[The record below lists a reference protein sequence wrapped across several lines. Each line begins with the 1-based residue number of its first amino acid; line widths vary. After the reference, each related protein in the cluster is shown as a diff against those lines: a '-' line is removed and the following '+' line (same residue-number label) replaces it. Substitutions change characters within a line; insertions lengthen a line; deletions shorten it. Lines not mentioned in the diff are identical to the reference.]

1 MSGSARVVA
10 PYGTWSSPITAAML
24 ATGAVG
30 LGEPSLDD
38 GVAYWIERRAT
49 EAGRNVLVRSDPF
62 SSPADVVPEGFD
74 VRSRA
79 HGYGGGAYTVRR
91 GTVVFSNDA
100 DQRLYRLDGDAVP
113 EPITPDTE
121 GRHRFAD
128 GRITDDGRR
137 WIGVRERHESDR
149 NTDVVNEL
157 VVVPLDGSSEPR
169 IVAGGRDF
177 YAGPRI
183 SPDGQQLAFL
193 AWDLPWMPWDGCEL
207 FVAELGADGSLAEPR
222 HVAGRDG
229 EESIWQPTWSP
240 RGDLVFTSD
249 RSGWWNL
256 EALSGDERRVLHA
269 AEAEFGYPQWAF
281 DERSFAF
288 LADGSIV
295 CWYELDGR
303 SHLAILD
310 PDTGELLDLDVPH
323 DAHEWGPGVDADG
336 TTILYVGG
344 AAAIPNEVVWLDV
357 TARSVEVLRSS
368 ADASVDAAFLSAPRA
383 ITFPT
388 EGGLEAHALWYA
400 PENPGFEAPSG
411 ERPPLIV
418 MSHGGPT
425 SAATPIFSLG
435 HRFWTSR
442 GFGVVDVNY
451 GGSTGFG
458 RAYRERLRGNWG
470 VVDLADCVATA
481 RFLVDAGEADPERL
495 LIRGGSAGGYT
506 TICAL
511 TFTDAFAAGATYYGI
526 ADLERF
532 ATGDGHKFESRYEH
546 TLIGPYPEAAAV
558 YRERS
563 PIHAVDRI
571 STPMLVLQGT
581 EDDVV
586 PPSQAER
593 IVEALR
599 SRRIP
604 HAYLVFEGEGHGFRA
619 AGSIVRAREAELSF
633 YAQILGFE
641 PGDPVP
647 KLPIAHLP

>member
-1 MSGSARVVA
+1 VTTPGRPVA
-10 PYGTWSSPITAAML
+10 PYGTWSSPISAEML

-30 LGEPSLDD
+30 LGEPWLDD
-38 GVAYWIERRAT
+38 GVAYWIERRPT
-49 EAGRNVLVRSDPF
+49 EGGRSVLVRADPF
-62 SSPADVVPEGFD
+62 SAPADVVPEGVD
-74 VRSRA
+74 VRTRA
-79 HGYGGGAYTVRR
+79 HGYGGGAYTVSH
-91 GTVVFSNDA
+91 GTVVFSHDA
-100 DQRLYRLDGDAVP
+100 DRRLYRLDGGAEPV
-113 EPITPDTE
+113 PITPEVD

-128 GRITDDGRR
+128 GRINADGTS
-137 WIGVRERHESDR
+137 WIGVRERHGSDR
-149 NTDVVNEL
+149 NVDVVNEL
-157 VVVPLDGSSEPR
+157 VHVPLDGSSEPR

-183 SPDGQQLAFL
+183 GPDGTELAFL
-193 AWDLPWMPWDGCEL
+193 AWDLPAMPWDGCEL
-207 FVAELGADGSLAEPR
+207 FVATLGADGTFGDPR
-222 HVAGRDG
+222 PVAGRNG

-240 RGDLVFTSD
+240 RGDLVFASD

-256 EALSGDERRVLHA
+256 ERIRDGERRVLHA
-269 AEAEFGYPQWAF
+269 ADAEFGYPQWAF

-288 LADGSIV
+288 LGDGSIV
-295 CWYELDGR
+295 CWYERDGV

-310 PDTGELLDLDVPH
+310 PETGELLDLDVPH
-323 DAHEWGPGVDADG
+323 DALEWGPGVDADG
-336 TTILYVGG
+336 TTILFIAG
-344 AAAIPNEVVWLDV
+344 AAKIPNEVVWLDV
-357 TARSVEVLRSS
+357 AARSVDVLRTS
-368 ADASVDAAFLSAPRA
+368 AEVPVDPTYLAEPRA

-388 EGGLEAHALWYA
+388 TGGAEAHALWYE
-400 PENPGFEAPSG
+400 PTNPDVVPPDD

-425 SAATPIFSLG
+425 SATTPIFALPLQY
-435 HRFWTSR
+435 WTSR
-442 GFGVVDVNY
+442 GFAVVDVNY
-451 GGSTGFG
+451 GGSTGYG
-458 RAYRERLRGNWG
+458 RAYRERLNGNWG
-470 VVDLADCVATA
+470 VVDLEDCVAAA
-481 RFLVDAGEADPERL
+481 RYLVELGGADPERL

-511 TFTDAFAAGATYYGI
+511 TFTEVFAGGASYYGI
-526 ADLERF
+526 ADLEPF
-532 ATGDGHKFESRYEH
+532 ATGDGHKFESRYEDS
-546 TLIGPYPEAAAV
+546 LVGPYPEEAER

-563 PIHAVDRI
+563 PIHAVDRL
-571 STPMLVLQGT
+571 STPMLVLQGS

-599 SRRIP
+599 SRGIP

-633 YAQILGFE
+633 YAQILGFG